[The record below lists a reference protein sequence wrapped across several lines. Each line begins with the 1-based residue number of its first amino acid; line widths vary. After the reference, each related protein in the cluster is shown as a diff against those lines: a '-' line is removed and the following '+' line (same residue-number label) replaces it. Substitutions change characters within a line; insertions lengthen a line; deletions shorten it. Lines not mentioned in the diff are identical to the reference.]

1 MKTTI
6 AKISLCAAL
15 TLGIL
20 QPVLAFFDASVDDII
35 AAANSDTVEGV
46 WAAPGNGSVILVWNT
61 KKNADDVE
69 AVGYRVEYGTKSV
82 AKKEAEQYEAKKE
95 IDDKYPTAKIEDLKN
110 DTEYFFSVIAV
121 FPDGS
126 ETPPSEEVSATP
138 LSELN
143 QEVDEAPIVISAE
156 SLSRTQVSVVFS
168 EEIVLPEENP
178 EAAFVV
184 ALEKDEDEVLEVT
197 DAVYAVNEDTKL
209 PIKTEVILTT
219 ADQIADESYRI
230 TASALITDQEDNPIE
245 SGSTD
250 NALFDGTDTDPIELV
265 AAEVDTEASPSPTPE
280 AEASESPSPTP
291 EASAAAKDET
301 DDEDKAPLWDE
312 EALQND
318 KTAPEDVTNVK
329 HSLKARISDFLVSL
343 SWTASKNTA
352 KDLKDQ
358 LIYRSENFGTSW
370 GKGKSL
376 GAVATSTTMNE
387 KPETEIT
394 YKITT
399 KDVAGN
405 ESVGAI
411 HSVSLPALPATGPG
425 LLIPGGI
432 ALFAAAFRRLR
443 KHQ

>member
-1 MKTTI
+1 M
-6 AKISLCAAL
+6 
-15 TLGIL
+15 GML

-61 KKNADDVE
+61 KKNAEDVE

-95 IDDKYPTAKIEDLKN
+95 IEDKYPTAKVEDLKN
-110 DTEYFFSVIAV
+110 NTEYFFTVIAV

-138 LSELN
+138 LSELT
-143 QEVDEAPIVISAE
+143 QEADEAPIVISAE
-156 SLSRTQVSVVFS
+156 SLSRSQVSVVFS
-168 EEIVLPEENP
+168 EEIILPEENP
-178 EAAFVV
+178 QAAFAV
-184 ALEKDEDEVLEVT
+184 ALEKDEDEALEVT
-197 DAVYAVNEDTKL
+197 GAQYAVNEDTKL
-209 PIKTEVILTT
+209 AIKTEVILTT
-219 ADQIADESYRI
+219 ADQVADESYRV
-230 TASALITDQEDNPIE
+230 TASALITDSEDNPIE

-265 AAEVDTEASPSPTPE
+265 TAEEDPDAEPSASPTPSAEESATPTPSPEASPE
-280 AEASESPSPTP
+280 AEEG
-291 EASAAAKDET
+291 KGDE
-301 DDEDKAPLWDE
+301 EKAPLWDDE
-312 EALQND
+312 DLQND
-318 KTAPEDVTNVK
+318 KSAPEEVTNIK

-376 GAVATSTTMNE
+376 GASTTSTTMSE

-443 KHQ
+443 KQQ